1 MSREACFMNGMN
13 SNSFEVFKRDN
24 SNVVHNFLYQ
34 YLLVTQF
41 SIQGNFIQVQ
51 FNSIVFVLNLGY
63 YNYCIVYKSLFI
75 DYYETC
81 FTNNAPVYHHI
92 FTPSFFRSRVL
103 PEIMS

>member
-51 FNSIVFVLNLGY
+51 FNSIQ
-63 YNYCIVYKSLFI
+63 LFL
-75 DYYETC
+75 
-81 FTNNAPVYHHI
+81 F
-92 FTPSFFRSRVL
+92 
-103 PEIMS
+103 